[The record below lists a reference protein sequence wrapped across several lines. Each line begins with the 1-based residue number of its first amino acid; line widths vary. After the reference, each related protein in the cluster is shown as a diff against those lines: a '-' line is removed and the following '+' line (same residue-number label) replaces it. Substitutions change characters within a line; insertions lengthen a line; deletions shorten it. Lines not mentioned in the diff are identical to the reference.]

1 MPLLLYWEHF
11 QDPWE
16 YPPHFPAPHWAWSV
30 HQWPQPHLSPAVFTV
45 TCMDT
50 RHTECCLLGAHLV
63 CQLGRE
69 THQTVAAAQACCT
82 LDQPQG
88 WYKLVG
94 CFWVSKSKC
103 NHSWTISHII
113 YMTQNSCHWPE
124 CLPLCWATAT
134 VCCGWLGSRGWL
146 TLPTS
151 DCEERNSATLRQLLM
166 CCCILVYK

>member
-1 MPLLLYWEHF
+1 MLKDQFEWTCLIYNLLSNFYCNIVMSLQLYWGHF

-113 YMTQNSCHWPE
+113 YMTQNSFQK
-124 CLPLCWATAT
+124 
-134 VCCGWLGSRGWL
+134 
-146 TLPTS
+146 
-151 DCEERNSATLRQLLM
+151 DF
-166 CCCILVYK
+166 YKQSSKMPRF